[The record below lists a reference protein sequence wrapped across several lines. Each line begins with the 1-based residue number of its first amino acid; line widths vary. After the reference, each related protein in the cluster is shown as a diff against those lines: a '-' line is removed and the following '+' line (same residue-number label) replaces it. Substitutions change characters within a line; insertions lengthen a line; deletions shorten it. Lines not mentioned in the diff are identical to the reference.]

1 MTAGDTPAGHGYDAT
16 GTPAVGTLDDD
27 DFDYGSTP
35 ATTYR
40 VLAIDVAT
48 NVVRFIVDGALP
60 TDDALTLELGGH
72 ALASSD
78 QIPIGIG
85 GGRTWYWTVPAAL
98 DDLAAEFPLG
108 STATVCLRTDTQVC
122 PLGRIVAS
130 ELRVADDVSA
140 EEGENLTFTVELS
153 PASEVFAETV
163 TVAWATSGGTAT
175 SGTDFSAGSGTLT
188 FAPGVTE
195 QTFTVATI
203 EDMTDE
209 GDETFTVTLSN
220 ATSAAISGATATGTI
235 ENDDWPP
242 LAWSTTLTVGHD
254 FLAFEHYGY
263 YASVGSLST
272 DPYFRYRSA
281 TYVVE
286 RVTVTTGREVFFNL
300 DRSGLPTEDVM
311 TLEID
316 GHEFPFGDRKSEST
330 DKTWVWDAPADLHDP
345 ATNFPVG
352 STVLVCLRTE
362 GEVCRTPTPMLS
374 VADVSAAEGE
384 DLTFT
389 ARLSLPSTETVTV
402 DWATSGGT
410 AVSGTDFTE
419 GMGTLTF
426 EPGAREQTFTVS
438 TTEDMTV
445 EEDETFTVMLSN
457 ATVAISVATAT
468 GTIKNDD
475 YPPLAWSTT
484 LTVGNF
490 SNVLFG
496 YRPGTGSLSDDDF
509 EFGSATYEV
518 TNVGVYIDGREPD
531 VTYVRLNVNLAGLPN
546 ILTLEIDGHQ
556 FPFDKTVRSTGTF
569 WLWLAPTALHD
580 PATNFPV
587 GSTATV
593 CLYTEGNACPTDGNA
608 APTFS
613 SDATFDAAEN
623 QTVAGA
629 VLATDSDAGDDVT
642 GYEITGGADDAF
654 FSIGA
659 TDGALTFDAAPN
671 YEDAKDQDT
680 GNTYVVVVTAT
691 SGAGEREKTATQTI
705 TVTVTDVDTEAPGKP
720 DAPAVSAASV
730 TSLTV
735 TWTAPAN
742 AGPAIT
748 DYDYR
753 HRTTSPE
760 GAWTEVTGTTIT
772 TLSATIGSLAENTSY
787 DVQVRATND
796 EGTGSWSDSG
806 SGRTDANAA
815 PTFSSDATFDA
826 AENQTVA
833 GTVLATDSDTGDDVT
848 GYEITG
854 GADDAFFS
862 IGATDGA
869 LTFDAAP
876 NYEDAKD
883 QDTGNTYVV
892 VVTATSGAGERE
904 KTATQTITVTVTDVD
919 TEAPG
924 KPDAPAVSAASV
936 TSLTVTWTAPANA
949 GPAITDYD
957 YRHRTTSPE
966 GAWTEVT
973 GTTITTLSATI
984 GSLAE
989 NTSYDVQ
996 VRATNDEGTGSWSDS
1011 GSGRTDANA
1020 APTFSSDATFDAAE
1034 NQTVAGTVLATD
1046 SDTGDDVT
1054 GYEITGGADDAFF
1067 SIGATDG
1074 ALTFDAA
1081 PNYEDAK
1088 DQDTGNT
1095 YVVVV
1100 TATSGAGER
1109 EKTATQTITV
1119 TVTDVDT
1126 EAPGKPDAPAVS
1138 AASVTS
1144 LTVTWTAP
1152 ANAGP
1157 AITDYDYRHRTTSP
1171 EGAWTEVT
1179 GTTITTLSATIGSL
1193 AENTSYDVQVRA
1205 TNDEG
1210 TGSWSDSGSGRTD
1223 ANAAPTFSSDATF
1236 DAAENQTVAGTVLA
1250 TDSDAGDDVTGYE
1263 ITGGADD
1270 AFFSIGATDGALTFD
1285 AAPNYEDAKDQD
1297 TGNTYVVVVTA
1308 TSGAGEREK
1317 TATQTITV
1325 TVTDVDTE
1333 APGKPDAP
1341 AVSAASVTSLTVTW
1355 TAPANAGP
1363 AITDY
1368 DYRHR
1373 TTSPEG
1379 AWTEVT
1385 GTTITTLSA
1394 TIGSLAENTSYDVQV
1409 RATNDEG
1416 TGSWSDSG
1424 SGRTDANAAPTFSS
1438 DATFDAAENQTVA
1451 GTVLATDSDA
1461 GDDVTGYEITGGAD
1475 DAFFSIGA
1483 TDGALTF
1490 DAAPNYED
1498 AKDQDTGNTY
1508 VVVVTATSG
1517 AGEREKTA
1525 TQTITVTVTDVDT
1538 EAPGKPDAPAVS
1550 AASVTSL
1557 TVTWTAPANAGPAI
1571 TDYDV
1576 QYRAGNSG
1584 DWSDAG
1590 HAGTAVTA
1598 TLTGLSENTSHQ
1610 VQVRATNDE
1619 GTGDWSDSGSGR
1631 TDANAAPPPQDLQ
1644 AEAGSSTS
1652 VTVTWS
1658 APDGGPAITGYEVQ
1672 YRAGES
1678 GSWSNWSHGGT
1689 ATTAT
1694 ITGLE
1699 ANTAYQVQVRALSA
1713 MGPSPWTALANVRT
1727 NTPPGPN
1734 SGICGRTPRVRDRI
1748 LVLLKNRHSYKGD
1761 CSGVTGTHLAK
1772 LKSLDLGR
1780 NSSNESE
1787 FTMRLKEDDFQGL
1800 VNLERLYMRETGLE
1814 SLPAGVFGGLAELEE
1829 LELNEN
1835 KLTSLPAGLFSDL
1848 RSLERLKLQQNP
1860 SLESLPYDEFEAL
1873 PELTYLRVDLVG
1885 RRKLQVAGG
1894 EGDASLEVAAGGT
1907 VTYRVRL
1914 MATTNAR
1921 AANPVKVTV
1930 SSDVTEVTVSPT
1942 TMSFT
1947 RENWFRSQEVTVSAT
1962 ASASGTTAKL
1972 THGADG
1978 AYYAYDRWPL
1988 PGVTVR
1994 VVQSGQSGDAA
2005 GLTAGA
2011 MEQDR
2016 AARLCFALAGGDGA
2030 NPAAVAAALWE
2041 DGDMS
2046 EDRRAALDS
2055 LGNGNGSYDLGDLLA
2070 WMNRCRRGEGPGPAA
2085 DGAEPPSPPPAL
2097 PASRREGGASRRRR
2111 GARGPARRRR
2121 FPGPPA
2127 AGSRTQRSGWLRT
2140 ALLAALVSAW
2150 GCGDG
2155 IVGPRADAPRHDGP
2169 IAAVVDAGPLHV
2181 RLTAPAGA
2189 RDIGAMLVVEGPAID
2204 SVQAPGLEIFET
2216 DDSSST
2222 RREIV
2227 IAGALAPD
2235 APVLRIWVPHRGDEA
2250 RYRVSLLQVAG
2261 RDFTLRDLTAY
2272 GTAISR

>member
-1 MTAGDTPAGHGYDAT
+1 
-16 GTPAVGTLDDD
+16 
-27 DFDYGSTP
+27 
-35 ATTYR
+35 
-40 VLAIDVAT
+40 
-48 NVVRFIVDGALP
+48 
-60 TDDALTLELGGH
+60 
-72 ALASSD
+72 
-78 QIPIGIG
+78 
-85 GGRTWYWTVPAAL
+85 
-98 DDLAAEFPLG
+98 
-108 STATVCLRTDTQVC
+108 
-122 PLGRIVAS
+122 
-130 ELRVADDVSA
+130 
-140 EEGENLTFTVELS
+140 
-153 PASEVFAETV
+153 
-163 TVAWATSGGTAT
+163 
-175 SGTDFSAGSGTLT
+175 
-188 FAPGVTE
+188 
-195 QTFTVATI
+195 
-203 EDMTDE
+203 
-209 GDETFTVTLSN
+209 
-220 ATSAAISGATATGTI
+220 
-235 ENDDWPP
+235 
-242 LAWSTTLTVGHD
+242 
-254 FLAFEHYGY
+254 
-263 YASVGSLST
+263 
-272 DPYFRYRSA
+272 
-281 TYVVE
+281 
-286 RVTVTTGREVFFNL
+286 
-300 DRSGLPTEDVM
+300 M

-1034 NQTVAGTVLATD
+1034 NQTVAGA
-1046 SDTGDDVT
+1046 
-1054 GYEITGGADDAFF
+1054 
-1067 SIGATDG
+1067 
-1074 ALTFDAA
+1074 
-1081 PNYEDAK
+1081 
-1088 DQDTGNT
+1088 
-1095 YVVVV
+1095 
-1100 TATSGAGER
+1100 
-1109 EKTATQTITV
+1109 
-1119 TVTDVDT
+1119 
-1126 EAPGKPDAPAVS
+1126 
-1138 AASVTS
+1138 
-1144 LTVTWTAP
+1144 
-1152 ANAGP
+1152 
-1157 AITDYDYRHRTTSP
+1157 
-1171 EGAWTEVT
+1171 
-1179 GTTITTLSATIGSL
+1179 
-1193 AENTSYDVQVRA
+1193 
-1205 TNDEG
+1205 
-1210 TGSWSDSGSGRTD
+1210 
-1223 ANAAPTFSSDATF
+1223 
-1236 DAAENQTVAGTVLA
+1236 VLA

-1451 GTVLATDSDA
+1451 GAVLATDSDA

-1571 TDYDV
+1571 TDYD
-1576 QYRAGNSG
+1576 YRHRTTSPEGA
-1584 DWSDAG
+1584 WTEVT
-1590 HAGTAVTA
+1590 GTTITTLSA
-1598 TLTGLSENTSHQ
+1598 TIGSLAENTSYD

-1619 GTGDWSDSGSGR
+1619 GTGSWSDSGSGR
-1631 TDANAAPPPQDLQ
+1631 TDANAAPTFSSDATFDAAENQTVAGAVLATDSDAGDDVTGYEITGGADDAFFSIGATDGALTFDAAPNYEDAKDQDTGNTYVVVVT
-1644 AEAGSSTS
+1644 ATSGAGEREKTATQTIT
-1652 VTVTWS
+1652 VTVTDVDTEAPGKPDAPAVS
-1658 APDGGPAITGYEVQ
+1658 AASVTSLTVTWTAPANAGPAITDYDYRHRTTSPEGAWTEVT
-1672 YRAGES
+1672 
-1678 GSWSNWSHGGT
+1678 GT
-1689 ATTAT
+1689 TITTLSAT
-1694 ITGLE
+1694 IGSLAE
-1699 ANTAYQVQVRALSA
+1699 NTSYDVQVRATNDEGTGSWSDSGSGRTDANAAPTFSSDATFDAAENQTVAGAVLATDSDAGDDVTGYEITGGADDAFFSIGATDGALTFDAAPNYEDAKDQDTGNTYVVVVTATSGAGEREKTATQTITVTVTDVDTEAPGKPDAPAVSA
-1713 MGPSPWTALANVRT
+1713 ASVTSLTVTWTAPANAGPAITDYDYRHRT
-1727 NTPPGPN
+1727 TSPEGAW
-1734 SGICGRTPRVRDRI
+1734 TE
-1748 LVLLKNRHSYKGD
+1748 
-1761 CSGVTGTHLAK
+1761 VTGTTITTLSATIG
-1772 LKSLDLGR
+1772 S
-1780 NSSNESE
+1780 
-1787 FTMRLKEDDFQGL
+1787 
-1800 VNLERLYMRETGLE
+1800 
-1814 SLPAGVFGGLAELEE
+1814 LAENTSYDVQVRATNDEGTGSWSDSGSGRTDA
-1829 LELNEN
+1829 NAAPTFSSDATFDAAEN
-1835 KLTSLPAGLFSDL
+1835 QTVAGAVLATDSDAGDDVTGYEITGGADDAFFSIGATDGALTFDAAPNYEDAKDQDTGNTYVVVVTATSGAGEREKTATQTITVTVTDVDTEAPGKPDAPAVSAASVTSL
-1848 RSLERLKLQQNP
+1848 
-1860 SLESLPYDEFEAL
+1860 
-1873 PELTYLRVDLVG
+1873 
-1885 RRKLQVAGG
+1885 
-1894 EGDASLEVAAGGT
+1894 T
-1907 VTYRVRL
+1907 VT
-1914 MATTNAR
+1914 
-1921 AANPVKVTV
+1921 
-1930 SSDVTEVTVSPT
+1930 
-1942 TMSFT
+1942 
-1947 RENWFRSQEVTVSAT
+1947 W
-1962 ASASGTTAKL
+1962 
-1972 THGADG
+1972 
-1978 AYYAYDRWPL
+1978 
-1988 PGVTVR
+1988 
-1994 VVQSGQSGDAA
+1994 
-2005 GLTAGA
+2005 
-2011 MEQDR
+2011 
-2016 AARLCFALAGGDGA
+2016 
-2030 NPAAVAAALWE
+2030 
-2041 DGDMS
+2041 
-2046 EDRRAALDS
+2046 
-2055 LGNGNGSYDLGDLLA
+2055 
-2070 WMNRCRRGEGPGPAA
+2070 
-2085 DGAEPPSPPPAL
+2085 
-2097 PASRREGGASRRRR
+2097 
-2111 GARGPARRRR
+2111 
-2121 FPGPPA
+2121 
-2127 AGSRTQRSGWLRT
+2127 
-2140 ALLAALVSAW
+2140 
-2150 GCGDG
+2150 
-2155 IVGPRADAPRHDGP
+2155 
-2169 IAAVVDAGPLHV
+2169 
-2181 RLTAPAGA
+2181 TAPANA
-2189 RDIGAMLVVEGPAID
+2189 GPAI
-2204 SVQAPGLEIFET
+2204 T
-2216 DDSSST
+2216 DYDYRHRTTSPRARG
-2222 RREIV
+2222 RR
-2227 IAGALAPD
+2227 
-2235 APVLRIWVPHRGDEA
+2235 
-2250 RYRVSLLQVAG
+2250 
-2261 RDFTLRDLTAY
+2261 
-2272 GTAISR
+2272 